1 MNTSSQRSYFP
12 ADRDLE
18 AIAERDLWTAVFLQA
33 IDDLTGTKGPNP
45 RAIQKAA
52 QRWFESTSEEP
63 RAFLWLCIHLNLDP
77 AAVLESILQ
86 QAGRKACLP
95 HINRVPAMSMA

>member
-1 MNTSSQRSYFP
+1 MNTSGQRYFP

-33 IDDLTGTKGPNP
+33 IDDLTETKGPKS

-52 QRWFESTSEEP
+52 HRSFESRSEDLEQIHC
-63 RAFLWLCIHLNLDP
+63 RSNIGRVNRLFLVCIGKQHRRRCRELL
-77 AAVLESILQ
+77 
-86 QAGRKACLP
+86 
-95 HINRVPAMSMA
+95 